1 MKKKYFIN
9 ANIIDPHNSLN
20 EMGGLI
26 IDENGKIEAIG
37 KKVNTNNIPTREKII
52 NLNGKYIFPGLV
64 DMRVFVGEPGYE
76 YKENFRTLSEAALS
90 GGVTSV
96 VTMPNTNPV
105 IDNVSIVDFLRLRG
119 KDKSKINIFPTAAL
133 TIGTVGENMT
143 EFGLLQ
149 SKGIIGFTDGVKT
162 IQNPRIMNRIMNSA
176 SDLKSLIIQHA
187 EDAELSKDGMIN
199 DGIIATKLGLQ
210 GIPISAE
217 LLIIERDL
225 TLLEY
230 NNCRYHISQ
239 ISSANSV
246 DIIRERKSKID
257 FSCGVSIN
265 NLSLNEND
273 IGDFKTFLKLSP
285 PLRTETDRNALVQ
298 GLNDETIEILV
309 NQSLLQAEMG
319 CDVLAP
325 SDMMDGRIGK
335 IRKALDKNKYQSVQ
349 ILSYAAKYA
358 SSFYGP
364 FRDAVGS
371 KGALKGDKKTYQMDY
386 RNSDESLREVAL
398 DIKEGA
404 DMVMVKPGMPYLDII
419 RSIKDK
425 FKLPVLAYQVSGEY
439 SLIENAIRKK
449 MINKDAVYESLVA
462 FKRAGANAIVSYY
475 ADRLDKII

>member
-20 EMGGLI
+20 EIGGI
-26 IDENGKIEAIG
+26 IIGENGKIEAVG
-37 KKVNTNNIPTREKII
+37 KKVNTNNIPSREKVID
-52 NLNGKYIFPGLV
+52 LNGKYIFPGIV

-105 IDNVSIVDFLRLRG
+105 IDNVSIVDFLKRRG
-119 KDKSKINIFPTAAL
+119 RDKSKINIYPTAAL
-133 TIGTVGENMT
+133 TVKAEGENMT

-230 NNCRYHISQ
+230 NSCRYHISQ

-246 DIIRERKSKID
+246 DIIRERKNKVN

-298 GLNDETIEILV
+298 GLNDETIDVIVSDHKPEDEENKRLTFAQAETGASGIETLLPLSLELYHNGSVELETIIKALTSKPAEILKI
-309 NQSLLQAEMG
+309 NKGNLS
-319 CDVLAP
+319 
-325 SDMMDGRIGK
+325 IGNAADFCIVDINK
-335 IRKALDKNKYQSVQ
+335 PWVVRKEKLISKSKNTP
-349 ILSYAAKYA
+349 IE
-358 SSFYGP
+358 
-364 FRDAVGS
+364 
-371 KGALKGDKKTYQMDY
+371 DKKLQGKVISTFV
-386 RNSDESLREVAL
+386 NGEEL
-398 DIKEGA
+398 
-404 DMVMVKPGMPYLDII
+404 
-419 RSIKDK
+419 
-425 FKLPVLAYQVSGEY
+425 FKSE
-439 SLIENAIRKK
+439 
-449 MINKDAVYESLVA
+449 
-462 FKRAGANAIVSYY
+462 
-475 ADRLDKII
+475 

>member
-20 EMGGLI
+20 EIGGI
-26 IDENGKIEAIG
+26 IIGENGKIEAVG
-37 KKVNTNNIPTREKII
+37 KKVNTNNIPSREKVID
-52 NLNGKYIFPGLV
+52 LNGKYIFPGIV

-105 IDNVSIVDFLRLRG
+105 IDNVSIVDFLKRRG
-119 KDKSKINIFPTAAL
+119 RDKSKINIYPTAAL
-133 TIGTVGENMT
+133 TVKAEGENMT

-246 DIIRERKSKID
+246 DIIRERKNKVN

-298 GLNDETIEILV
+298 GLNDETIDVIVSDHKPEDEENKRLTFAQAETGASGIETLLPLSLELYHNGSVELETIIKALTSKPAEIL
-309 NQSLLQAEMG
+309 
-319 CDVLAP
+319 
-325 SDMMDGRIGK
+325 K
-335 IRKALDKNKYQSVQ
+335 INKGNLSTGNDADFCIVDINKPWVVRKEKLISKSKNTP
-349 ILSYAAKYA
+349 IE
-358 SSFYGP
+358 
-364 FRDAVGS
+364 
-371 KGALKGDKKTYQMDY
+371 DKKLQGKVISTFV
-386 RNSDESLREVAL
+386 NGEEL
-398 DIKEGA
+398 
-404 DMVMVKPGMPYLDII
+404 
-419 RSIKDK
+419 
-425 FKLPVLAYQVSGEY
+425 FKSE
-439 SLIENAIRKK
+439 
-449 MINKDAVYESLVA
+449 
-462 FKRAGANAIVSYY
+462 
-475 ADRLDKII
+475 